1 MSLQSFAVLTVLLK
15 LAKCFNTTF
24 MSFWQNN
31 DLIFFTGV
39 NSQHTALMHTSETT
53 ETGSGDKLRTRT
65 HLSRPRRKG
74 DGSASPWAD
83 TRSGNRQYTA
93 VISFN
98 AYRCFNTTSMLLPDL
113 ALNITCIAGIAPQP
127 VRQPSPRLQ
136 VTGRIRSTGGL
147 IRAWFLAVVY

>member
-1 MSLQSFAVLTVLLK
+1 MSLQSFALLTVLLK

-31 DLIFFTGV
+31 NLIFFTGV
-39 NSQHTALMHTSETT
+39 NSQHTALMHTIETT
-53 ETGSGDKLRTRT
+53 ETVATNCGHVR
-65 HLSRPRRKG
+65 HQSRPRRKS

-98 AYRCFNTTSMLLPDL
+98 AYRCFNTTSILLPDL